1 MQIWIDDDY
10 ADVLFES
17 MLREKI
23 KYMQEWVD
31 KGDYWND
38 TDRKDDAELL
48 EALKRV
54 LQDYSVM
61 ERLPEYNDCTDKP
74 NTEDKSANASQKQ
87 EKDDD

>member
-10 ADVLFES
+10 ADVIFES

-61 ERLPEYNDCTDKP
+61 ERVDEV
-74 NTEDKSANASQKQ
+74 
-87 EKDDD
+87 